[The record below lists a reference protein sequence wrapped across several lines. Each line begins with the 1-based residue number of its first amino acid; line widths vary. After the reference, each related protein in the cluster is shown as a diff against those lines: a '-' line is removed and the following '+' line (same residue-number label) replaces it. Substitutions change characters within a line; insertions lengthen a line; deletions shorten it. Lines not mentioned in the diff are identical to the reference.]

1 MRNKMM
7 NKEKRLWTEQ
17 EQNEA
22 RSKYWN
28 SYMRTF
34 GFWVVG
40 LIQALL
46 IGLGIPLISTLTDPI
61 LIVLVIIAILIIDI
75 TVLNIMYKDL
85 YKFIYKK
92 WINDHQFNEQLE
104 DEQDDED

>member
-1 MRNKMM
+1 M

-34 GFWVVG
+34 GFWVFG

-61 LIVLVIIAILIIDI
+61 LIVLLIIAILIIDI
-75 TVLNIMYKDL
+75 TVLNIMYKDV
-85 YKFIYKK
+85 YKFIYKR
-92 WINDHQFNEQLE
+92 WLNDNQLKDQEQE
-104 DEQDDED
+104 DEIQK